1 MDEKKGD
8 PKRVS
13 LYFDFRKKAT
23 KYDLLPRNFVFAI

>member
-13 LYFDFRKKAT
+13 LYFDFRKKVMH
-23 KYDLLPRNFVFAI
+23 YPHNCQIIIS